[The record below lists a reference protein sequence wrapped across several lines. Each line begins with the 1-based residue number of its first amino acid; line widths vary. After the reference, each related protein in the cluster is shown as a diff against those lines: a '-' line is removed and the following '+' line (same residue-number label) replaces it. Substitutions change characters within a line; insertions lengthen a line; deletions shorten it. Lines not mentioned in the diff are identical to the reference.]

1 MTVKIEGNVRFITKD
16 MTLYGSHVDYN
27 IATGAAHIKN
37 ARILTSDFN
46 LVARE
51 LIRINENE
59 YLAKESEFTTC
70 KDCRESWAIYGNYI
84 RLNVGKYV
92 QIKHGLF
99 KVKGVDIIYIPYIV
113 LPILAKRETGL
124 LIPRISQ
131 RTGEGL
137 SFEQPFFWAIDDHKD
152 ATLSPTFWAKRG
164 YGGDLQ
170 YRQRFSE
177 MSWLELNSRL
187 VNDTIYWPG
196 QSNVGPS
203 GEQFFRYF
211 ADVESHQFWSP
222 NLNSHFRYTG
232 TRDLDFIRDYPQYT
246 DPRITSSDFGFQGI
260 VNWRQDLFSINTEAN
275 YLRNQLFSDS
285 TEFDRS

>member
-1 MTVKIEGNVRFITKD
+1 MDRTKISVCWLLVLIISWVTSSHSLASNDAQLTLGDKISVYSDKAYRKNNGRYFEAVGNVVIISQKDTVYGELASLDQETMTVKIEGNVRFITKD
-16 MTLYGSHVDYN
+16 MTLYGSHLDYN

-113 LPILAKRETGL
+113 LPILAKRESGL

-137 SFEQPFFWAIDDHKD
+137 
-152 ATLSPTFWAKRG
+152 
-164 YGGDLQ
+164 
-170 YRQRFSE
+170 
-177 MSWLELNSRL
+177 
-187 VNDTIYWPG
+187 
-196 QSNVGPS
+196 
-203 GEQFFRYF
+203 
-211 ADVESHQFWSP
+211 
-222 NLNSHFRYTG
+222 
-232 TRDLDFIRDYPQYT
+232 
-246 DPRITSSDFGFQGI
+246 
-260 VNWRQDLFSINTEAN
+260 
-275 YLRNQLFSDS
+275 
-285 TEFDRS
+285 